1 MLPSKDLVE
10 GGKIYLIVVLIFLVI
25 FPSFDVV
32 GYPKNLIN
40 CEKEKS

>member
-10 GGKIYLIVVLIFLVI
+10 GGKIYLIVVLILLVI
-25 FPSFDVV
+25 FPSFDIV
-32 GYPKNLIN
+32 GYRKNLIN